1 VSGPAGAGKG
11 ASPGEL
17 GAAGAGATGA
27 TAASSGEWGGGQE
40 DFGGGV
46 TTLTG
51 IKGVRAKICGA
62 NPPDRI
68 PTVIHGVG
76 AKIYGADPHD
86 LDMSAATYENAGAK
100 EGGATMSC
108 LGANDDGAEQRVYFF
123 EMKLQRAYL
132 CKKNP
137 KRAKMQKS
145 WPYARLRARSC
156 KHLCRRGFM

>member
-51 IKGVRAKICGA
+51 IKGVR
-62 NPPDRI
+62 
-68 PTVIHGVG
+68 